1 MDRMIGRLAPGLLQI
16 RRGRWVEGGG
26 VLTLW
31 IGLIVLAAS
40 RFEWIRSA
48 LSGEGGDWVALSSLV
63 FTISGLWVWSEW
75 EDRRARA
82 RPEGGADA
90 PQGLGGSW
98 WTVFKGNRAALF
110 GLTVVVGSVLSA
122 LLAPLLAPFDPLG
135 ISGYSSPEGLGLRW
149 APPSM
154 ATVMGRDHMARDVFS
169 RILFGAR
176 LSLSIGVLAVGIS
189 ISLGAV
195 LGAASGYLGGW
206 VDAAIMRLVDVF
218 MAFPRIVLA
227 IVFVAVFEPSVFL
240 VVVVLALTQWP
251 IAARLVRG
259 EILSLKER
267 EFSEAAKALG
277 FSRARILFRH
287 LLPNAMAPIIIAA
300 TLGFGNVILLE
311 AGLSFLG
318 LGVPESLP
326 SWGAMVSD
334 GLDHLFS
341 AWWISTFPGLVLTF
355 SVLALNLVGDGL
367 RDVFDPRQE
376 GRFRP

>member
-1 MDRMIGRLAPGLLQI
+1 MRILVPGLPQI

-26 VLTLW
+26 ALTLW
-31 IGLIVLAAS
+31 VGLWVLAIS
-40 RFEWIRSA
+40 RFDRIQA
-48 LSGEGGDWVALSSLV
+48 VFSGEGGDWIAFFSLV
-63 FTISGLWVWSEW
+63 LLLVGVWAWSRR
-75 EDRRARA
+75 EDQRARSI
-82 RPEGGADA
+82 PEEALDGSSSDA
-90 PQGLGGSW
+90 WSW
-98 WTVFKGNRAALF
+98 WTAFKGNRAALF
-110 GLTVVVGSVLSA
+110 GLSIVVALVLAA
-122 LLAPLLAPFDPLG
+122 LLAPFLAPFDPLDLPG
-135 ISGYSSPEGLGLRW
+135 FQSPGDLGLRFV
-149 APPSM
+149 PPSW
-154 ATVMGRDHMARDVFS
+154 TTYLGRDQLSRDVLS

-176 LSLSIGVLAVGIS
+176 LSLSVGALAVGIS

-195 LGAASGYLGGW
+195 LGAVSGYLGGW
-206 VDAAIMRLVDVF
+206 VDTAIMRLVDVF